1 MLSERLA
8 ELCDAGVVV
17 RKVEEGPPLSV
28 RYELC
33 DAGRALLPALEQITR
48 WAERYLPEPRP
59 LVLLR
64 LE

>member
-17 RKVEEGPPLSV
+17 RKVEEGPPLSF

-48 WAERYLPEPRP
+48 WAERYLPEPSP
-59 LVLLR
+59 
-64 LE
+64 